1 MSDKTEFFAAIDLGS
16 NSFHAVIA
24 RNVGEPASSNLMVVD
39 RHKESVRLAAGLD
52 GNDVLSEETQA
63 SALACLDRFKQLL
76 NQIPPSH
83 IRAVGTNTLRRAGN
97 GNDFLQRAEAALGVP
112 IDIISGLE
120 EARLIYQGVSH
131 DLGDAPDRRLVVD
144 IGGGSTEFIHGLG
157 ETPLMMD
164 SLQIG
169 CVRLTQQY
177 FRDKVIT
184 QETMNKALTDVRHEL
199 APVKRRW
206 RKAKWDIAIG
216 ASGTAQ
222 AIGQVLAE
230 LHITDG
236 TLTADGL
243 ETLADICVAA
253 GNSDALNFSCLSSDR
268 SLVFPAGVAAMLS
281 IFRTLKI
288 KQMQPV
294 ETALREGVL
303 QDLSGSSNYAEIR
316 QRSVE
321 QLAQRHH
328 LDLEHGLRVE
338 RTAERILAKLAA
350 DWEIDV
356 GSYSPLLHW
365 AGRLHEIGLSIGHK
379 NYHQH
384 GAYILRNSNLP
395 AFSHRDQ
402 ESIALLILAQRKRF
416 PVESFESS
424 QVHSAKRLLQLQK
437 LAAVLRIA
445 IILHRT
451 RNPDR
456 VPEVAAIIKEGD
468 LCLTFP
474 SAWLESHPM
483 VSHDLL
489 QEKSKLLAAG
499 ITLRFE

>member
-1 MSDKTEFFAAIDLGS
+1 MSDKTDFFAAIDLGS
-16 NSFHAVIA
+16 NSFHTVIA
-24 RNVGEPASSNLMVVD
+24 RSVGDASSSNLMIVD

-52 GNDVLSEETQA
+52 ANDVLNEGTQA
-63 SALACLDRFKQLL
+63 NALACLDRFKQLL
-76 NQIPPSH
+76 NQIPPAQ

-131 DLGDAPDRRLVVD
+131 DLGNAPSKRLVVD
-144 IGGGSTEFIHGLG
+144 IGGGSTEFIHG
-157 ETPLMMD
+157 EDEKPLMMD

-169 CVRLTQQY
+169 CVRLTQQ
-177 FRDKVIT
+177 FFPNKAIT
-184 QETMNKALTDVRHEL
+184 QAAMSNAITEVRHEL

-222 AIGQVLAE
+222 AIGQVLSE
-230 LHITDG
+230 LQITDG

-253 GNSDALNFSCLSSDR
+253 ENSDSLNFAALSADR
-268 SLVFPAGVAAMLS
+268 ALVFPAGVAAMLG

-288 KQMQPV
+288 KRMQPV

-303 QDLSGSSNYAEIR
+303 QELSGGSNYAEIR
-316 QRSVE
+316 QQSVE

-338 RTAERILAKLAA
+338 RTAERLLAQLVSNW
-350 DWEIDV
+350 DIDFN
-356 GSYSPLLHW
+356 SQSPLLHW
-365 AGRLHEIGLSIGHK
+365 AARLHEIGLTIAHK

-402 ESIALLILAQRKRF
+402 ESIATLILAQRKRF
-416 PVESFESS
+416 PFESFESVEPRRS
-424 QVHSAKRLLQLQK
+424 KRLIQLKK
-437 LAAVLRIA
+437 LAVVLRIA

-456 VPEVAAIIKEGD
+456 VPEVNASIVNNE
-468 LCLTFP
+468 LCLSFP
-474 SAWLESHPM
+474 PSWLLGHPM
-483 VSHDLL
+483 VSHDLT
-489 QEKSKLLAAG
+489 QERNKLLAAG
-499 ITLRFE
+499 ITLRFS